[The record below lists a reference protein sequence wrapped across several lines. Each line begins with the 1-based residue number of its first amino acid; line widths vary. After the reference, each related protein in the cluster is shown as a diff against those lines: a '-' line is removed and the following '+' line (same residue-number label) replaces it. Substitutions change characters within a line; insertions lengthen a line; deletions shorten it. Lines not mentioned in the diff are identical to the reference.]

1 MLLPFALLLALAA
14 TASAI
19 TIIAPVSTQIDDG
32 AQISIGDV
40 GPGQTFI
47 VSAEPKVASGGRYDL
62 GGAYD
67 QLSAS
72 SLPSGWVSSPSRL
85 YSAPLQADVTVPK
98 GAADGQYTVEFTM
111 WDEAGEQG
119 LGRNVSFKALV
130 NVRHDIMDMKVEPSS
145 LSVGAGQPARY
156 TITVVNKG
164 IANDVFTVG
173 SSGVRNLEFRRSV
186 YIPSGTSKT
195 LSYEVVVE
203 TESDYWVK
211 IWSKSSSSDSISSEQ
226 DVTLRVNTDLFSD
239 YRAVNRGVLLFPLTQ
254 APLYFVTGLL
264 SNLLPS

>member
-1 MLLPFALLLALAA
+1 MKILLLVLLLAH
-14 TASAI
+14 SSFAI
-19 TIIAPVSTQIDDG
+19 NVIAPISTQIEDG
-32 AQISIGDV
+32 SQISIGDV

-47 VSAEPKVASGGRYDL
+47 VSVEPKVETGGKYGI

-72 SLPSGWVSSPSRL
+72 SLPAGWVSTPSRI
-85 YSAPLQADVTVPK
+85 YSNPMQADVTVPK
-98 GAADGQYTVEFTM
+98 DTSDGQYTVQFTM

-119 LGRNVSFKALV
+119 LGQNLTFKAKV

-173 SSGVRNLEFRRSV
+173 SAGVRNWEFRRSV
-186 YIPSGTSKT
+186 YISSGTSKT
-195 LSYEVVVE
+195 LSYEVVGDD
-203 TESDYWVK
+203 ESDYRVK
-211 IWSKSSSSDSISSEQ
+211 IWAKSSSSDSISSEQ
-226 DVTLRVNTDLFSD
+226 EVTLRVNTDLFSD
-239 YRAVNRGVLLFPLTQ
+239 CRAVNRGVLLFPLTE

-264 SNLLPS
+264 SNLLPV